1 MYRHRD
7 KEKFLKL
14 WKGFYLIIRGNML
27 NYVIQVNFEKPK
39 FLKVGKVRKML
50 KSLSKKKEKS
60 MHHAFKALIFN
71 QEFRSS

>member
-39 FLKVGKVRKML
+39 FLKVEEYLYYLTV
-50 KSLSKKKEKS
+50 
-60 MHHAFKALIFN
+60 
-71 QEFRSS
+71 